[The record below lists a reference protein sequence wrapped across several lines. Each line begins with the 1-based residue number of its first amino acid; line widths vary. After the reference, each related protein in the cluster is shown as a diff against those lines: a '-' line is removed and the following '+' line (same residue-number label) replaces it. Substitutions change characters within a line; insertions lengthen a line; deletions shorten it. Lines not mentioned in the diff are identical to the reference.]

1 MHNTLYS
8 ETKESNNI
16 QKKTK
21 EIEKEISQY
30 LNRREI
36 RKIILNGLKEYKYIE
51 YNIDDKKIKLNP
63 NFVEVYLTKSH
74 YKYNF
79 TIEQNDKTLS
89 YLVITPEFFNTHL
102 NVKLNPYTKEYIN
115 LINPDLILHYLKI
128 IIGVE

>member
-1 MHNTLYS
+1 METLYTK
-8 ETKESNNI
+8 TKESNNI

-30 LNRREI
+30 LNRKDI
-36 RKIILNGLKEYKYIE
+36 KKIILNGLKEYKYIE

-63 NFVEVYLTKSH
+63 NFVEFYLTKSH

-89 YLVITPEFFNTHL
+89 YLVITPEFFNSYL

-115 LINPDLILHYLKI
+115 LINPELILHYLKI
-128 IIGVE
+128 TIGIE

>member
-30 LNRREI
+30 LNRKDI
-36 RKIILNGLKEYKYIE
+36 KKIILNGLKDYKYIE

-63 NFVEVYLTKSH
+63 NFVEVHLTKSH

-89 YLVITPEFFNTHL
+89 YLVINPEFFNTHL
-102 NVKLNPYTKEYIN
+102 NVKLNPYTKEYLN
-115 LINPDLILHYLKI
+115 LINPELILHYLKI